1 MEITLERAIKI
12 LKTQRDLCH
21 PINID
26 VIQAY
31 DIAIKEL
38 EYRLEF
44 TLQVMKMFRY

>member
-1 MEITLERAIKI
+1 MGITLERAIEI
-12 LKTQRDLCH
+12 LKIQRDLCH

-26 VIQAY
+26 AIQAY

-44 TLQVMKMFRY
+44 RLQAMKMFKY